1 MTPFS
6 LARLS
11 SLRKEGKIR
20 CLGLLLHA
28 FKPFALF
35 CFHKIFAHFFGVSS
49 SFGLRPHST
58 QNPPL
63 GFSSRSDSFAFC
75 ALHKP
80 AQYPRSPD
88 FVRPKIRSWIIGVLK
103 VLYSISKFYSKI
115 SPFQQPCSHG
125 CSLTSFDSTAA
136 QNPLFPYTK
145 MFKNI
150 FKDFIGDNLTGD
162 FV

>member
-1 MTPFS
+1 MAVRSPDFVRPVTIYRPKKANPLSWIFFTLGSVVRFAS
-6 LARLS
+6 LALTSYLAHRTLS
-11 SLRKEGKIR
+11 VQKSA
-20 CLGLLLHA
+20 LGLLLYA

-35 CFHKIFAHFFGVSS
+35 CFHKISAHFFGVSS

-58 QNPPL
+58 
-63 GFSSRSDSFAFC
+63 
-75 ALHKP
+75 
-80 AQYPRSPD
+80 
-88 FVRPKIRSWIIGVLK
+88 
-103 VLYSISKFYSKI
+103 
-115 SPFQQPCSHG
+115 
-125 CSLTSFDSTAA
+125 